1 MPYVGKPMTRKE
13 VRARSKRLG
22 RLRNPATLAENVTEA
37 VSIIDGEGRRFH
49 LRVPIDLTIRHR
61 GPHYFI
67 GYPPLQIEG
76 YGHDQREALESFA
89 DVFCAT
95 WDGYAGESDS
105 KLTHDARELKRK
117 LQGLVEAVESA
128 E

>member
-1 MPYVGKPMTRKE
+1 MAYVGKPMSRKE
-13 VRARSKRLG
+13 TRARSKRLG
-22 RLRNPATLAENVTEA
+22 RLRNPATLAKNVTEG
-37 VSIIDGEGRRFH
+37 VCEILGEGRRFH
-49 LRVPIDLTIRHR
+49 LTEPIDLITRHR
-61 GPHYFI
+61 GPYCFV
-67 GYPPLQIEG
+67 GYPPLEIEG
-76 YGHDQREALESFA
+76 YGRDQREALESFA

-95 WDGYAGESDS
+95 WDGYVGESNS